1 MIWAVRQ
8 GQGLTISDQPGYFL
22 TMRSEKKPSGQS
34 ADRTFIETARR
45 AQIMA
50 AAIDTIAELGYG
62 QASLARI
69 AETAGTSKGVIIY
82 HFGGKDELVRELVA
96 ELTVKGRAYL
106 GPRLE
111 AETTGAGMLRAY
123 IESNL
128 AFVRENR
135 NHVMAVVEI
144 ALNARSADGRPLYDP
159 SIREA
164 GAAALRQILVHFQG
178 TGEFR
183 ADFDPDVVALA
194 IRAALD
200 AVPARLAREP
210 GLDIGRYGRELAD
223 LFQAATRPGESA
235 PGTASPVK

>member
-1 MIWAVRQ
+1 
-8 GQGLTISDQPGYFL
+8 
-22 TMRSEKKPSGQS
+22 MRSEIAPGGPRR
-34 ADRTFIETARR
+34 DRTFIETARR
-45 AQIMA
+45 AQIIA

-69 AETAGTSKGVIIY
+69 ARRAGTSKGVILY
-82 HFGGKDELVRELVA
+82 HFDGKDDLVRELVA

-111 AETTGAGMLRAY
+111 AEPTGAGMLRTY
-123 IESNL
+123 IEANL
-128 AFVRENR
+128 AFVMENR
-135 NHVMAVVEI
+135 HHVAAVVEI
-144 ALNARSADGRPLYDP
+144 ALNARSDDGRPLYDL

-164 GAAALRQILVHFQG
+164 GAEALRQLLTHFQG

-183 ADFDPDVVALA
+183 ADFDPAVVALA

-210 GLDIGRYGRELAD
+210 GLDVGHYGRQLAD
-223 LFQAATRPGESA
+223 LFQAATRPEGSHPAGA
-235 PGTASPVK
+235 PPTKQSLEER

>member
-1 MIWAVRQ
+1 
-8 GQGLTISDQPGYFL
+8 
-22 TMRSEKKPSGQS
+22 MRSEKKPNGQDV
-34 ADRTFIETARR
+34 DRTFIETARR
-45 AQIMA
+45 AQITA

-96 ELTVKGRAYL
+96 ELSAKGRAYL

-111 AETTGAGMLRAY
+111 AEATGAGMLRTY

-128 AFVRENR
+128 SFVRENR
-135 NHVMAVVEI
+135 NHVLAVVEI
-144 ALNARSADGRPLYDP
+144 ALNARSADGRPLYDS

-164 GAAALRQILVHFQG
+164 GAAALRQILVHFQR

-183 ADFDPDVVALA
+183 ADFDPDVVAMA

-200 AVPARLAREP
+200 AVPVRLARDP
-210 GLDIGRYGRELAD
+210 DLDIGRYGRELAD
-223 LFQAATRPGESA
+223 LFQAAT
-235 PGTASPVK
+235 ASPTK

>member
-1 MIWAVRQ
+1 
-8 GQGLTISDQPGYFL
+8 
-22 TMRSEKKPSGQS
+22 MRSEKGTGGQKTGRS
-34 ADRTFIETARR
+34 FIETARR

-96 ELTVKGRAYL
+96 ELSAKGRAYL

-111 AETTGAGMLRAY
+111 AESAGAGMLRSY

-128 AFVRENR
+128 SFVSENR
-135 NHVMAVVEI
+135 NHVLAVVEI
-144 ALNARSADGRPLYDP
+144 ALNARGADGRPLYDF
-159 SIREA
+159 SIREQ
-164 GAAALRQILVHFQG
+164 GVTALRQLLIHFQR

-183 ADFDPDVVALA
+183 ADFDPDVMAMA

-223 LFQAATRPGESA
+223 LFQAATRPGESNA
-235 PGTASPVK
+235 GAISPPTK